1 MAQESTTMNFVDKL
15 VNDEGLKFSVTANLA
30 PEIYAKLFVT
40 IVLSVFVSIIG
51 AQLIKNA
58 LKKAG

>member
-1 MAQESTTMNFVDKL
+1 MAQESNLDFVDKL
-15 VNDEGLKFSVTANLA
+15 VSDEGLKFSVTANLA

-51 AQLIKNA
+51 AQLIKNVI
-58 LKKAG
+58 KKAG